1 MGTVRNILA
10 KKGNTVHAV
19 DASLTV
25 YDALE
30 KLEDLHIGALL
41 VLDQGQYVGIFTER
55 DYARKVILK
64 GRASRETF
72 VRDIMDVH
80 PTLHPDTSV
89 EEVMGMMVKKHFRH
103 FPVVEDDK
111 LIGVISIGDVVKHI
125 IDEKQFIIENLEHYI
140 TS

>member
-1 MGTVRNILA
+1 MGTVRSILV

-19 DASLTV
+19 DADMTV

-41 VLDQGQYVGIFTER
+41 VLDKGHYVGIFTER

-64 GRASRETF
+64 GRASKETV
-72 VRDIMDVH
+72 VRDIMDLH

-89 EEVMGMMVKKHFRH
+89 EEVMNIMINKHFRH
-103 FPVVEDDK
+103 FPVLENGE